1 MRIYIVSLAAGLLV
15 GLIYGFLN
23 VRSPAPPVI
32 ALVGLLG
39 ILLGEQL
46 PPLLRQLWQ
55 QQGTPMSKEESKQ
68 VSWFQQQ
75 VKPHCFGQ
83 LPSAQAPAHTSK
95 AQAADQQPS
104 A

>member
-1 MRIYIVSLAAGLLV
+1 MKIYVVSIATGLLV
-15 GLIYGFLN
+15 GIIYGFLN

-39 ILLGEQL
+39 ILLGEQV

-55 QQGTPMSKEESKQ
+55 PPRPQAKQ
-68 VSWFQQQ
+68 LSWIEDH

-83 LPSAQAPAHTSK
+83 LPGAQSEDQTKRK
-95 AQAADQQPS
+95 A
-104 A
+104 

>member
-1 MRIYIVSLAAGLLV
+1 MKMYIVSIAVGLLV

-39 ILLGEQL
+39 ILVGEQL
-46 PPLLRQLWQ
+46 PPLLRQWWQ
-55 QQGTPMSKEESKQ
+55 PQAPK
-68 VSWFQQQ
+68 VSWIEDH

-83 LPSAQAPAHTSK
+83 LPTAQKSDETRST
-95 AQAADQQPS
+95 
-104 A
+104 

>member
-1 MRIYIVSLAAGLLV
+1 MYIVSLAVGLLV

-39 ILLGEQL
+39 ILLGEQI
-46 PPLLRQLWQ
+46 PPLLRQLRQ
-55 QQGTPMSKEESKQ
+55 TEAKQ
-68 VSWFQQQ
+68 VSWIEDH

-83 LPSAQAPAHTSK
+83 LPSAQKSDETRS
-95 AQAADQQPS
+95 S
-104 A
+104 

>member
-1 MRIYIVSLAAGLLV
+1 MKIYIVSIATGLLV
-15 GLIYGFLN
+15 GIIYGFLN

-39 ILLGEQL
+39 ILLGEQV

-55 QQGTPMSKEESKQ
+55 PQQAKQ
-68 VSWFQQQ
+68 VSWIEDH

-83 LPSAQAPAHTSK
+83 LPGAQPEDQSTRK
-95 AQAADQQPS
+95 A
-104 A
+104 

>member
-1 MRIYIVSLAAGLLV
+1 MKIYIVSIATGLLV
-15 GLIYGFLN
+15 GIIYGFLN

-39 ILLGEQL
+39 ILLGEQV

-55 QQGTPMSKEESKQ
+55 SEAKQ
-68 VSWFQQQ
+68 VSWIEDH

-83 LPSAQAPAHTSK
+83 LPGAQADKPST
-95 AQAADQQPS
+95 DQPKRN

>member
-1 MRIYIVSLAAGLLV
+1 MKLYIVSLAVGLLV

-39 ILLGEQL
+39 ILVGEQL

-55 QQGTPMSKEESKQ
+55 PEAAK
-68 VSWFQQQ
+68 VSWLEDQ

-83 LPSAQAPAHTSK
+83 LPAAQKSDETKGK
-95 AQAADQQPS
+95 A
-104 A
+104 

>member
-1 MRIYIVSLAAGLLV
+1 MKMYIVSIAVGLLV

-39 ILLGEQL
+39 MLLGEQL

-55 QQGTPMSKEESKQ
+55 PEAKQ
-68 VSWFQQQ
+68 VSWIEHH

-83 LPSAQAPAHTSK
+83 LPSAQK
-95 AQAADQQPS
+95 ADETRS
-104 A
+104 S

>member
-1 MRIYIVSLAAGLLV
+1 MKMYIVSIAAGLLV
-15 GLIYGFLN
+15 GIIYGFLN

-39 ILLGEQL
+39 ILVGEQL

-55 QQGTPMSKEESKQ
+55 PQAPK
-68 VSWFQQQ
+68 VSWIEDH

-83 LPSAQAPAHTSK
+83 LPTAQKSDETRS
-95 AQAADQQPS
+95 S
-104 A
+104 